1 LQHDRIASHLRITF
15 TYDRIILPNEH
26 WTPPC
31 ALRDNRL
38 TQFARSDRPFRCIR
52 ADHALRH
59 WSRGAEGKESMDFRA
74 RHWRYGLLIGTAFV
88 AGAALGPSLGSLGS
102 AFAQD
107 SSRTDMYQ
115 MLKVFGD
122 VMQRVR
128 AEYVDPVDDKDL
140 IENSI
145 NGMLTGLDPHSSYMN
160 AKAFKDMQIQ
170 TKGEFGGLGIE
181 VNEDKGII
189 KVVSPIDDTPAAR
202 AGIKPGDI
210 ITALDGKTLMG
221 MSLND
226 AVDRMRGPPNSK
238 IQLTIKRQNVDKPI
252 EVSLIREII
261 HIQVV
266 KSRMEPNDIGYVR
279 LSQFTE
285 QADAGIKQA
294 VKNLRAQNGGKLR
307 GLVLDL
313 RNNPGGLLD
322 QAVSVSSDFI
332 DQGEIVS
339 TRARHP
345 EDSQRWDAKGE
356 DILHGAPLV
365 VLINGGSASASEIV
379 SGALQDHRRA
389 ILLGTRSFGKGS
401 VQTVIPLPGNGAMRL
416 TTARYYTPSG
426 RSIQGLGIIP
436 DVPVQETAEE
446 RPTFGGERES
456 DYNKVLTNQGGTG
469 AQALP
474 PRTDLPAIA
483 KQIPDKPPADFPK
496 FDAAKPDNT
505 DFQLLQAVSLVQ
517 AMAAQKS
524 ASAN

>member
-1 LQHDRIASHLRITF
+1 M
-15 TYDRIILPNEH
+15 
-26 WTPPC
+26 
-31 ALRDNRL
+31 
-38 TQFARSDRPFRCIR
+38 RPEM
-52 ADHALRH
+52 A
-59 WSRGAEGKESMDFRA
+59 RGAEGKERMQLRA

-88 AGAALGPSLGSLGS
+88 AGVAVGPQLGTLGYAL
-102 AFAQD
+102 AQD

-115 MLKVFGD
+115 LLKVFGD

-128 AEYVDPVDDKDL
+128 AEYVDPVDDKDMV
-140 IENSI
+140 ENAI

-181 VNEDKGII
+181 VSEDKGVI

-210 ITALDGKTLMG
+210 ITALDGKTVIGL
-221 MSLND
+221 SLND

-238 IQLTIKRQNVDKPI
+238 IVLTIKRQDVDKPI
-252 EVSLIREII
+252 EVPLMRETI

-307 GLVLDL
+307 GLILDL

-322 QAVSVSSDFI
+322 QAVAVSSDFV

-345 EDSQRWDAKGE
+345 EDSQRWDAKGD
-356 DILHGAPLV
+356 DIMHGAPVV

-379 SGALQDHRRA
+379 SGALQDHHRA
-389 ILLGTRSFGKGS
+389 VLVGTRSFGKGS

-426 RSIQGLGIIP
+426 RSIQALGIVP
-436 DVPVQETAEE
+436 DVTVQETRED
-446 RPTFGGERES
+446 RGSFGGEHEA
-456 DYNKVLTNQGGTG
+456 DYNKVLSNSGGTSP
-469 AQALP
+469 AAVE
-474 PRTDLPAIA
+474 PRTDLPSIA
-483 KQIPDKPPADFPK
+483 KQIPEKPPEDFPK
-496 FDAAKPDNT
+496 FDPAKPDAT
-505 DFQLLQAVSLVQ
+505 DFQLQEGLAVVT

-524 ASAN
+524 ASAD

>member
-1 LQHDRIASHLRITF
+1 
-15 TYDRIILPNEH
+15 
-26 WTPPC
+26 
-31 ALRDNRL
+31 
-38 TQFARSDRPFRCIR
+38 
-52 ADHALRH
+52 
-59 WSRGAEGKESMDFRA
+59 MDFRA

>member
-1 LQHDRIASHLRITF
+1 MHFRG
-15 TYDRIILPNEH
+15 
-26 WTPPC
+26 
-31 ALRDNRL
+31 
-38 TQFARSDRPFRCIR
+38 RP
-52 ADHALRH
+52 
-59 WSRGAEGKESMDFRA
+59 
-74 RHWRYGLLIGTAFV
+74 WRYGLLIGTAFL
-88 AGAALGPSLGSLGS
+88 AGAVVGPRFGLQGLGSFGS

-128 AEYVDPVDDKDL
+128 AEYVDPTDDKDL
-140 IENSI
+140 IENAI

-160 AKAFKDMQIQ
+160 AKSFKDMQIQ

-181 VNEDKGII
+181 VSEDKGII

-210 ITALDGKTLMG
+210 ITALDGKTVIGL
-221 MSLND
+221 SLND

-238 IQLTIKRQNVDKPI
+238 IVLTLKRQNVEKPI
-252 EVSLIREII
+252 EVSLIRETI

-266 KSRMEPNDIGYVR
+266 KSRMEPNDIGYIR
-279 LSQFTE
+279 LTQFTE

-294 VKNLRAQNGGKLR
+294 VKNLRAQAGGKLR

-345 EDSQRWDAKGE
+345 EDSQRWDAKGD
-356 DILHGAPLV
+356 DILRGAPLV

-426 RSIQGLGIIP
+426 RSIQALGITP
-436 DVPVQETAEE
+436 DVPVQESREE
-446 RPTFGGERES
+446 RASFGGEKES

-469 AQALP
+469 TTALP
-474 PRTDLPAIA
+474 PRTDLPPIV
-483 KQIPDKPPADFPK
+483 KQIPDKPPEDFPK
-496 FDAAKPDNT
+496 FDAAKPDQT
-505 DFQLLQAVSLVQ
+505 DFQLVEAVSLVQ

>member
-1 LQHDRIASHLRITF
+1 M
-15 TYDRIILPNEH
+15 N
-26 WTPPC
+26 
-31 ALRDNRL
+31 
-38 TQFARSDRPFRCIR
+38 
-52 ADHALRH
+52 
-59 WSRGAEGKESMDFRA
+59 FRA

-88 AGAALGPSLGSLGS
+88 AGAALAPRLSSLGM

-128 AEYVDPVDDKDL
+128 GEYVDPVDDKEL
-140 IENSI
+140 IENAI
-145 NGMLTGLDPHSSYMN
+145 NGALTGLDAHSSYMN
-160 AKAFKDMQIQ
+160 AKSFKDMQIQ

-181 VNEDKGII
+181 VSEDKGII

-202 AGIKPGDI
+202 GGIKPGDI
-210 ITALDGKTLMG
+210 ITALDGKTVIGL
-221 MSLND
+221 SLND
-226 AVDRMRGPPNSK
+226 AVDRMRGPPNSR
-238 IQLTIKRQNVDKPI
+238 IVLTIKRQDVDKPI
-252 EVSLIREII
+252 EVPLIRETIK
-261 HIQVV
+261 IQVV

-279 LSQFTE
+279 LTQFTE

-294 VKNLRAQNGGKLR
+294 VKNLRQQNGGKLR

-322 QAVSVSSDFI
+322 QAVAVSSDFI

-426 RSIQGLGIIP
+426 RSIQALGISP
-436 DVPVQETAEE
+436 DVQVRETFDE
-446 RPTFGGERES
+446 RPTFGGEKEA
-456 DYNKVLTNQGGTG
+456 DYNKVLSNQGGTG
-469 AQALP
+469 PAAVTA
-474 PRTDLPAIA
+474 RTDLPPIV
-483 KQIPDKPPADFPK
+483 KQIPEKPPENFPK
-496 FDAAKPDNT
+496 FDATKPDAT
-505 DFQLLQAVSLVQ
+505 DFQLQQGVALVQ

>member
-1 LQHDRIASHLRITF
+1 M
-15 TYDRIILPNEH
+15 
-26 WTPPC
+26 
-31 ALRDNRL
+31 
-38 TQFARSDRPFRCIR
+38 
-52 ADHALRH
+52 
-59 WSRGAEGKESMDFRA
+59 GFRA
-74 RHWRYGLLIGTAFV
+74 WLWRYGLLV
-88 AGAALGPSLGSLGS
+88 GAAFAAGSELGPSLGSLGN

-107 SSRTDMYQ
+107 SGRTDMYQ

-210 ITALDGKTLMG
+210 ITALDGKTLIG
-221 MSLND
+221 MTLAD
-226 AVDRMRGPPNSK
+226 AVDKMRGPPNSK
-238 IQLTIKRQNVDKPI
+238 IVLTIKRRDVDQPI
-252 EVSLIREII
+252 EVSLIRETI

-266 KSRMEPNDIGYVR
+266 KYRLEPNDIGYVR

-285 QADAGIKQA
+285 QADAGIKAA
-294 VKNLRAQNGGKLR
+294 VKALAQQSGGKLR

-356 DILHGAPLV
+356 DILHGAPMV
-365 VLINGGSASASEIV
+365 VIINGGSASASEIV

-389 ILLGTRSFGKGS
+389 ILLGAPSFGKGS

-436 DVPVQETAEE
+436 DVHVQETATD
-446 RPTFGGERES
+446 RPNFGGEHEA
-456 DYNKVLTNQGGTG
+456 DYNRILTNQGGTG
-469 AQALP
+469 AISLP
-474 PRTDLPAIA
+474 PRADLPSVV
-483 KQIPDKPPADFPK
+483 KQIPEKPPDDFAK
-496 FDAAKPDNT
+496 FDAAKPDET
-505 DFQLLQAVSLVQ
+505 DFQLQQAIILVQ
-517 AMAAQKS
+517 AMVAQTG

>member
-1 LQHDRIASHLRITF
+1 M
-15 TYDRIILPNEH
+15 
-26 WTPPC
+26 
-31 ALRDNRL
+31 
-38 TQFARSDRPFRCIR
+38 RPE
-52 ADHALRH
+52 
-59 WSRGAEGKESMDFRA
+59 WSRGAERIESMDFRG
-74 RHWRYGLLIGTAFV
+74 RTWRYGLLIGTAFM
-88 AGAALGPSLGSLGS
+88 AGAALGPNLGSLGS
-102 AFAQD
+102 ALAQD

-128 AEYVDPVDDKDL
+128 AEYVDPVDDKEM
-140 IENSI
+140 IENAI

-181 VNEDKGII
+181 VSEDKGII

-210 ITALDGKTLMG
+210 ITALDGKTVIG

-226 AVDRMRGPPNSK
+226 AVDKMRGPPNSK
-238 IQLTIKRQNVDKPI
+238 IVLTIKRLNVEKPL
-252 EVSLIREII
+252 EVSLVRENIK
-261 HIQVV
+261 IQVV
-266 KSRMEPNDIGYVR
+266 KSRMEPNDICYIR

-285 QADAGIKQA
+285 QADTGIKLA

-307 GLVLDL
+307 GLILDM

-356 DILHGAPLV
+356 DILKGAPLV

-389 ILLGTRSFGKGS
+389 VLVGTRSFGKGS

-426 RSIQGLGIIP
+426 RSIQALGVAP
-436 DVPVQETAEE
+436 DVPVQESRED
-446 RPTFGGERES
+446 RPTFGGEHEA

-483 KQIPDKPPADFPK
+483 KLIPTKPPEDFPK
-496 FDAAKPDNT
+496 FDPAKPDDT
-505 DFQLLQAVSLVQ
+505 DFQLQQGLAVVT